1 VPSRAKK
8 RTREEW
14 QRAIVAVVKASRE
27 DSDLSRQELARRVG
41 LTYSQVVN
49 IENSRREVSLVDFLM
64 LSEAMDMEPVALLE
78 RIQRWYT

>member
-8 RTREEW
+8 RTREDW

-41 LTYSQVVN
+41 LTYSQIVN
-49 IENSRREVSLVDFLM
+49 IENSRREVSLVDFVM

>member
-1 VPSRAKK
+1 MPSRAKK

>member
-1 VPSRAKK
+1 MPSRAKK
-8 RTREEW
+8 RTREDW

-41 LTYSQVVN
+41 LTYSQIVN
-49 IENSRREVSLVDFLM
+49 IENSRREVSLVDFVM